1 MNLAAVKSEGVFCR
15 LVGEFLVGSV
25 YKGRPGLHAVFLGGL
40 QNTSTVKLMEVR
52 QAGRGSKFKVISGM
66 NGLNVMLRSF

>member
-1 MNLAAVKSEGVFCR
+1 MTLVGVKLEGVFCR

-40 QNTSTVKLMEVR
+40 QNTSTVKRMEAR
-52 QAGRGSKFKVISGM
+52 QGGRGSKFKMISGM
-66 NGLNVMLRSF
+66 SGLNVMLKSF

>member
-1 MNLAAVKSEGVFCR
+1 MTLVGVKSEEVFCR

-40 QNTSTVKLMEVR
+40 QNTSTVKRMEAR
-52 QAGRGSKFKVISGM
+52 QGGRGSKFKMISGM
-66 NGLNVMLRSF
+66 SGLNVMLKSF